1 MNTEMQNRLSWTVKD
16 EAVCAEL
23 VELMGVT
30 PAECACLQALHADSL
45 GAAAAMAGDFHG
57 RIMAH
62 ANTRQFFD
70 GVDLNRVGAMVAQWF
85 SDLFCGNYGAEYARR
100 RIVIG
105 RTHVRIGLPV
115 RYPLAMLDLV
125 SRHAESILAKS
136 SDPQAARNA
145 FQKVLALDVA
155 VFNQA
160 YEDTQLKHLSEL
172 LGGERLARLL
182 LSN

>member
-1 MNTEMQNRLSWTVKD
+1 MNDDKSRMSWSIKD

-23 VELMGVT
+23 VTLMGLTAADGAV
-30 PAECACLQALHADSL
+30 LQALH
-45 GAAAAMAGDFHG
+45 GAAVTAGTAMAKEFHG
-57 RIMAH
+57 RIVDH
-62 ANTRQFFD
+62 ANTKQYFE
-70 GVDLNRVGAMVAQWF
+70 GVDIQRVGAMVAQWF
-85 SDLFCGNYGAEYARR
+85 SDLFSGSYGEDYARR
-100 RIVIG
+100 RIIIG

-115 RYPLAMLDLV
+115 RYPLAMLDVV
-125 SRHAESILAKS
+125 SRHAEPLLAQAA
-136 SDPQAARNA
+136 DPQAARAA